1 MGFAAHWVLT
11 FLSKYFTQFQVWNTC
26 LFSIVDEDKLTKY
39 WHLCKVLL
47 KRDSIEF
54 FGHWVSPVWSGF
66 LWHGTW
72 FLTLLSGHLWPFF
85 QLLKKNVFP
94 QASILMMTCCQKIFT
109 DGVWWTLDCDFFAA
123 QLWPRALTLKNKLR
137 LIGSNNNN
145 TKFARSF
152 SLAMKISQSCKF

>member
-1 MGFAAHWVLT
+1 MTECLHQALCMAVWIMDGWKDVMGFAAHWVLT
-11 FLSKYFTQFQVWNTC
+11 FLSKYFTQFHVWNTC

-94 QASILMMTCCQKIFT
+94 QASILMMTCCQKYLQMEFGGHWIVTFLLLNF
-109 DGVWWTLDCDFFAA
+109 DHG
-123 QLWPRALTLKNKLR
+123 R
-137 LIGSNNNN
+137 
-145 TKFARSF
+145 
-152 SLAMKISQSCKF
+152 